1 MNLTTDKKKIT
12 LPIVNSSKPKAL
24 LIKLIE
30 ILIKE
35 IKPKIMSKNLSK
47 LSMKSISNS
56 LVLKSILIILSH
68 TMKDLLKM
76 SVNQIKLN
84 STKLMMYHFLSDL
97 KTILTKNKQLKLN
110 SFPTILLSKCLIP
123 WFLNKDLKNNS
134 KDWQKHISQIF
145 S

>member
-1 MNLTTDKKKIT
+1 MNLTTDKKKII

-24 LIKLIE
+24 LIKLIDT
-30 ILIKE
+30 LIKE

-47 LSMKSISNS
+47 LLTKSISNF
-56 LVLKSILIILSH
+56 LVLNSILIILSH

-97 KTILTKNKQLKLN
+97 KTILTKNKQLKRN
-110 SFPTILLSKCLIP
+110 SFPTILLSKCLIL

-145 S
+145 F